1 MPYAHGIEEN
11 DCVRFTKPIGRWP
24 AGTEG
29 TVVNTHRDEVEVEI
43 IDRASGYTLDIV
55 DAPVDSVEVTWLQGV
70 TAVA

>member
-1 MPYAHGIEEN
+1 MPYAHGIEEI
-11 DCVRFTKPIGRWP
+11 DCVRFTKRIGRWP

-29 TVVNTHRDEVEVEI
+29 AVVNTHRDEVEVEI
-43 IDRASGYTLDIV
+43 ISESGYTLDIV

>member
-1 MPYAHGIEEN
+1 MPYAHGIEEI
-11 DCVRFTKPIGRWP
+11 DCVRFTKRIGRWP

-43 IDRASGYTLDIV
+43 VDRASGCTLDIV

>member
-11 DCVRFTKPIGRWP
+11 DCVRFTTPIGRWA

-43 IDRASGYTLDIV
+43 VDRTSGRTLDIV